1 MASEKTKAFFSFIFS
16 KLFLKQL
23 GIAIGIVVVISI
35 VALLSLSHYTHHGES
50 VKVPNLK
57 NKNITSAIPLLE
69 SLELNYEI
77 IDSVYLADKPAGTV
91 VEQTPSPNEKIK
103 KFRKVYLTI
112 NSYSKPLVTLPDVRD
127 LSYRNAKATLEALG
141 VLVVK
146 IEYVPSE
153 YKDLVKDVKKGRL
166 VLVPGARVTQ
176 GSRLTLVV
184 GSTQVEGVE
193 VSCPSFRGLRYD
205 AAIQI
210 ANADSL
216 NIRSV
221 QFDAPPKN
229 KADSSLFIVYKQEPI
244 KGSPILIGSSIN
256 IWLSKDKTLLESPEE
271 EFKILNEDSI
281 KRTQNKKDI
290 ENFFE

>member
-1 MASEKTKAFFSFIFS
+1 MASEKTKDFLSFIFS

-23 GIAIGIVVVISI
+23 GIAIGIITFLSV
-35 VALLSLSHYTHHGES
+35 VALLSLSFYTHHGES

-57 NKNITSAIPLLE
+57 NKNIKTAIPLLE
-69 SLELNYEI
+69 SLSLRYEI
-77 IDSVYLADKPAGTV
+77 IDSVYFANKPAGTII
-91 VEQTPSPNEKIK
+91 EQTPSPNEKIK
-103 KFRKVYLTI
+103 KLRKVYLTI

-153 YKDLVKDVKKGRL
+153 YKDLVKDVKKGRQ
-166 VLVPGARVTQ
+166 VLAPGARVTQ

-184 GSTQVEGVE
+184 GSTQVEGAE
-193 VSCPSFRGLRYD
+193 IPCPSFRGLKYD
-205 AAIQI
+205 AAIRI

-221 QFDAPPKN
+221 QFDTAPKN
-229 KADSSLFIVYKQEPI
+229 KADSALFVVFKQDPI
-244 KGSPILIGSSIN
+244 KGAPIPIGASVN
-256 IWLSKDKTLLESPEE
+256 IWLTKDKTLLATPEE
-271 EFKILNEDSI
+271 EFIELNEDSI

-290 ENFFE
+290 ETFF